1 MLGKHFVDEGMLKCL
16 LLLTLVNTLMYPLIG
31 YILIRLQVLLF
42 SFSEEVEGL
51 STFELF
57 DEESYH
63 DNKVLISLLFI
74 GAIVFTLIMHGIAQI
89 KAAQL
94 A

>member
-42 SFSEEVEGL
+42 SFSEELEGL
-51 STFELF
+51 STF

-63 DNKVLISLLFI
+63 DNKVLISFLFI